1 LHKGFILILEARSL
15 SKAFPTP
22 SGPLSV
28 LSDVSFTVADRE
40 RIVVMGPS
48 GSGKSTLLSILGGL
62 ETPTSG
68 SVKLGEVDPY
78 TLSAAQRA
86 RFRNQNIGF
95 IFQDHCLLES
105 CTAIDNVLVPALAGG
120 RVDDSLVQ
128 RGRFLLDRVGLGNR
142 ISHLPA
148 ELSGGERQRVAVAR
162 ALLLSPTLLLAD
174 EPTGQLDSASAAHVI
189 NLLTELVDEAER
201 KALYERFK
209 FSQTFA
215 QIDPWKARAE
225 GEAAGEFM
233 PLKIAG

>member
-1 LHKGFILILEARSL
+1 MILEARSL

-68 SVKLGEVDPY
+68 SVKLGEVNPY

-189 NLLTELVDEAER
+189 NLLTGLVDEAGSLLCVVTHDE
-201 KALYERFK
+201 
-209 FSQTFA
+209 S
-215 QIDPWKARAE
+215 IAE
-225 GEAAGEFM
+225 CVCRCPQGRLVSLLDGR
-233 PLKIAG
+233 LIS

>member
-1 LHKGFILILEARSL
+1 MHKGFILILEARSL

-68 SVKLGEVDPY
+68 SVKLGEVNPY

-189 NLLTELVDEAER
+189 NLLTGLVDEAGSLLCVVTHDE
-201 KALYERFK
+201 
-209 FSQTFA
+209 S
-215 QIDPWKARAE
+215 IAE
-225 GEAAGEFM
+225 CVCRCPQGRLVSVLDGR
-233 PLKIAG
+233 LIS

>member
-68 SVKLGEVDPY
+68 SVKLGEVNPY

-189 NLLTELVDEAER
+189 NLLTGLVDEAGSLLCVVTHDE
-201 KALYERFK
+201 
-209 FSQTFA
+209 S
-215 QIDPWKARAE
+215 IAE
-225 GEAAGEFM
+225 CVCRCPQGRLVSLLDGR
-233 PLKIAG
+233 LIS

>member
-1 LHKGFILILEARSL
+1 MHKGFILILEARSL

-28 LSDVSFTVADRE
+28 LSDVSFTVAERE

-189 NLLTELVDEAER
+189 NLLTELVDEAGSLLCVVTHDE
-201 KALYERFK
+201 
-209 FSQTFA
+209 S
-215 QIDPWKARAE
+215 IAE
-225 GEAAGEFM
+225 CVSRCPQGRLVSLLDGR
-233 PLKIAG
+233 LIS

>member
-1 LHKGFILILEARSL
+1 LRKGFILILEARSL

-68 SVKLGEVDPY
+68 SVKLGEVNPY

-189 NLLTELVDEAER
+189 NLLTGLVDEAGSLLCVVTHDE
-201 KALYERFK
+201 
-209 FSQTFA
+209 S
-215 QIDPWKARAE
+215 IAE
-225 GEAAGEFM
+225 CVCRCPQGRLVSLLDGR
-233 PLKIAG
+233 LIS

>member
-1 LHKGFILILEARSL
+1 MRKGFILILEARSL

-68 SVKLGEVDPY
+68 SVKLGQVNPY

-189 NLLTELVDEAER
+189 NLLTGLVDEAGSLLCVVTHDE
-201 KALYERFK
+201 
-209 FSQTFA
+209 S
-215 QIDPWKARAE
+215 IAE
-225 GEAAGEFM
+225 CVCRCPQGRLVSLLDGR
-233 PLKIAG
+233 LIS

>member
-189 NLLTELVDEAER
+189 NLLTELVDEAGSLLCVVTHDE
-201 KALYERFK
+201 
-209 FSQTFA
+209 S
-215 QIDPWKARAE
+215 IAE
-225 GEAAGEFM
+225 CVCRCPQGRLVSLLDGR
-233 PLKIAG
+233 LIS